1 MSGRRRLLTA
11 IAALPALH
19 APAARANH
27 RAPRTLRFVPQGD
40 LGVLDPI
47 VTTAYVTRNHA
58 LMVHDTLYGL
68 DDALRPQPQM
78 AEGHLVEDGGLRWTF
93 ALREGLVFHDGEP
106 VRARDCVASI
116 RRWARR
122 DPLGQLLA
130 ARTVAMEALDDRRF
144 VIRLARPFG
153 PMLEALGKVS
163 SPICAIMPERLAQT
177 DPYRAVTEVVGS
189 GPFRFRA
196 DERVAGARAVYERF
210 DRYRPREDGPSQWTA
225 GPKRVLLDRVE
236 WHVMPDPS
244 TAAAALLHRE
254 VDWWEYAALD
264 LLPALRRDRG
274 VVVETTPLLGVMSLC
289 RLNHLHPPFDNP
301 ALRRAVLGSVNQ
313 ADFMVAVAGTEPGG
327 WRDGV
332 GFWPPGTPLAS
343 EAGMAAITGPRDL
356 ERSRRA
362 IREAGY
368 RGETVV
374 ALVSTDFPAGKAVGE
389 IGTDLF
395 RRLGLKVDHVATDFA
410 TVVQRRASREPVE
423 RGGWSCFYTGMAM
436 LDMLNPGLHQPLR
449 GGGANAWFGW
459 PAMPRMEAL
468 AEDWLNEADAG
479 AQRAIGEAMQRLA
492 YEEVPYLP
500 LGQYF
505 QPTAYRRS
513 VRGVRPGPATFWD
526 VERAG

>member
-1 MSGRRRLLTA
+1 MLRAVAAAPLLRIPVVHGQGAGARL
-11 IAALPALH
+11 
-19 APAARANH
+19 
-27 RAPRTLRFVPQGD
+27 LRFVPQAD

-68 DDALRPQPQM
+68 DGALRPFPQM
-78 AEGHLVEDGGLRWTF
+78 AEGHLVEEDGLRWTF
-93 ALREGLVFHDGEP
+93 RLRDGLLFHDGEP

-116 RRWARR
+116 RRWAQR

-130 ARTVAMEALDDRRF
+130 ARTEAMEALDDRRF

-163 SPICAIMPERLAQT
+163 SPICAIMPERLALT
-177 DPYRAVTEVVGS
+177 DAFRPVTEVVGC

-196 DERVAGARAVYERF
+196 DERVAGARTVYERF
-210 DRYRPREDGPSQWTA
+210 DRYRPREDGPSEWTA

-236 WHVMPDPS
+236 WQVMPDPS

-264 LLPALRRDRG
+264 LLPALRRDPAIT
-274 VVVETTPLLGVMSLC
+274 VETTPLLGIMSLC

-301 ALRRAVLGSVNQ
+301 ALRRAVLRAVNQ
-313 ADFMVAVAGTEPGG
+313 ADFMLAAAGTEPDG
-327 WRDGV
+327 WRAGV

-343 EAGMAAITGPRDL
+343 EAGMDLVAGPRVL
-356 ERSRRA
+356 ERARREV
-362 IREAGY
+362 REAGY
-368 RGETVV
+368 RGEPVV
-374 ALVSTDFPAGKAVGE
+374 ALVSTDFPVGKAVGE
-389 IGTDLF
+389 VGTDLF
-395 RRLGLKVDHVATDFA
+395 RRIGLTVEHVATDFA
-410 TVVQRRASREPVE
+410 TVVQRRASREPVS

-449 GGGANAWFGW
+449 GGGARAWFGW
-459 PAMPRMEAL
+459 PSIPRMEAL
-468 AEDWLNEADAG
+468 AEDWLNAADAG
-479 AQRAIGEAMQRLA
+479 AQRAIGAAMQRLA

-505 QPTAYRRS
+505 QPTAYRRR
-513 VRGVRPGPATFWD
+513 VRGVRPGPAVFWG
-526 VERAG
+526 VEREG

>member
-1 MSGRRRLLTA
+1 MPGRRRLLRS
-11 IAALPALH
+11 IAA
-19 APAARANH
+19 APLLRVPVARAH
-27 RAPRTLRFVPQGD
+27 GAGTTLLRFVPQAD

-68 DDALRPQPQM
+68 DGALRPFPQM
-78 AEGHLVEDGGLRWTF
+78 AEGHLVEEGGLRWTF
-93 ALREGLVFHDGEP
+93 ALREGLRFHDGER

-130 ARTVAMEALDDRRF
+130 ARTETMEALDDRRF
-144 VIRLARPFG
+144 VIRLARPFA

-163 SPICAIMPERLAQT
+163 SPICAIMPERLALT
-177 DPYRAVTEVVGS
+177 DASRAVTEAVGC

-196 DERVAGARAVYERF
+196 DERVAGARVVYERF
-210 DRYRPREDGPSQWTA
+210 EGYRPREDGPAEWTA

-236 WHVMPDPS
+236 WQVMPDAS
-244 TAAAALLHRE
+244 TAAAALQAGE

-264 LLPALRRDRG
+264 LLPALRRDPG
-274 VVVETTPLLGVMSLC
+274 ITVATTPLLGVMSLC

-301 ALRRAVLGSVNQ
+301 ALRRAVLRAVNQ
-313 ADFMVAVAGTEPGG
+313 ADFMLAAAGTEPGA

-332 GFWPPGTPLAS
+332 GFWPPGTKLAS
-343 EAGMAAITGPRDL
+343 EAGMEPPLGLDAA
-356 ERSRRA
+356 RRA
-362 IREAGY
+362 VRESGY

-389 IGTDLF
+389 VGTDLF
-395 RRLGLKVDHVATDFA
+395 RRIGLTVEHVATDFA
-410 TVVQRRASREPVE
+410 TVVQRRASREPVS

-436 LDMLNPGLHQPLR
+436 LDMLNPGVHQPLR
-449 GGGANAWFGW
+449 GGGARAWFGW
-459 PAMPRMEAL
+459 PSIPRMEAL
-468 AEDWLNEADAG
+468 AEDWLNTADAG

-505 QPTAYRRS
+505 QPTAYRRR
-513 VRGVRPGPATFWD
+513 VRGVRPGPAVFWG
-526 VERAG
+526 VEREG